1 MSTSG
6 VTTYNLTRD
15 QIIAGALRMLGVVA
29 QGEAPT
35 AIQITEAA
43 EALNL
48 MVKAFEADGMALWG
62 ITEYAVPLT
71 NGVASYQI
79 GVGKTINTP
88 KPLKVI
94 QAYNRD
100 SISKVDIPMRII
112 TRQEYNTL
120 GNKTSSGNPIQ
131 CWYTPKLDHGVLT
144 LFPVPNTTTA
154 TNNQVYIVYQRSF
167 EDFTA
172 SGDNPDFPQ
181 EWLECLKYGLA
192 VRLAPEYGLD
202 TESRKFLSQEYN
214 VIRATALSFGTE
226 EGSIT
231 FGVDRRGY

>member
-15 QIIAGALRMLGVVA
+15 QIITGALRMLGVVA
-29 QGEAPT
+29 QGESPT

-48 MVKAFEADGMALWG
+48 MIKAFEADGMALWG
-62 ITEYAVPLT
+62 ITEYTVPLT
-71 NGVASYQI
+71 NAVASYSI
-79 GVGKTINTP
+79 GIGKSVNTS

-100 SISKVDIPMRII
+100 SVSNVDIPMRII
-112 TRQEYNTL
+112 TRQEYNIL

-131 CWYTPKLDHGVLT
+131 CWYDPRLDYGVLT
-144 LFPVPNTTTA
+144 VFPVPNTTTA
-154 TNNQVYIVYQRSF
+154 TNNSVHIVYQRSF

-192 VRLAPEYGLD
+192 VRLAPEYGID
-202 TESRKFLSQEYN
+202 SESRKFLSQEYSA
-214 VIRATALSFGTE
+214 VKAAALSFGSE
-226 EGSIT
+226 EGSLY